1 MLTALFLSV
10 EDAIMAE
17 KGRGFAAMDQ
27 AKQREIASRGG
38 RAAHQRGTAHQFT
51 VEEAAAAGRKGGQSV
66 SKNREHMA
74 QIGRKGGLAAHNRDQ
89 AAADTSGPGHANQ
102 PNSHVD
108 HAAPMKKETAQQR
121 LNEPEHQEPEV
132 LPVEPARIF
141 HNPTDTEALRDD
153 ADWDSEELLEE
164 GRMGNENAIEEHN
177 AGQPNETPF
186 EAEGANQ
193 RNGGHGYG
201 SFEEE
206 RSPQLAGRNKD
217 QQSEA

>member
-1 MLTALFLSV
+1 
-10 EDAIMAE
+10 MAE

-38 RAAHQRGTAHQFT
+38 RAAHRRGTAHQFT

-89 AAADTSGPGHANQ
+89 SATNKSEQQANQ
-102 PNSHVD
+102 PNIHNG
-108 HAAPMKKETAQQR
+108 HAAPTKTETAQQR
-121 LNEPEHQEPEV
+121 LNESKRQEPEV
-132 LPVEPARIF
+132 LPVPPARTL
-141 HNPTDTEALRDD
+141 HDPTNNETPRDD

-164 GRMGNENAIEEHN
+164 GRMGNENAIEEHHG
-177 AGQPNETPF
+177 GQPSATPF

-193 RNGGHGYG
+193 RVGGHGYG

-206 RSPQLAGRNKD
+206 RSPQLAGHDKD
-217 QQSEA
+217 QKMEG

>member
-1 MLTALFLSV
+1 V

-38 RAAHQRGTAHQFT
+38 RAAHRRGTAHQFT

-89 AAADTSGPGHANQ
+89 AATDTAGSSQTNRPNGHNGK
-102 PNSHVD
+102 
-108 HAAPMKKETAQQR
+108 AAPMNTEKAQQM
-121 LNEPEHQEPEV
+121 LNEPERRESEV
-132 LPVEPARIF
+132 LPAEPARIL
-141 HNPTDTEALRDD
+141 HDPTDNETLRDD
-153 ADWDSEELLEE
+153 GDWDSEELLEE

-177 AGQPNETPF
+177 VDQPSDTHF
-186 EAEGANQ
+186 EVEGANQ
-193 RNGGHGYG
+193 RVGGHGYG

-206 RSPQLAGRNKD
+206 KSPQLAGREKNR
-217 QQSEA
+217 

>member
-1 MLTALFLSV
+1 V

-38 RAAHQRGTAHQFT
+38 RAAHRRGTAHQFT

-74 QIGRKGGLAAHNRDQ
+74 QIGRKGGLAAHHRDQ
-89 AAADTSGPGHANQ
+89 AGTSQANPTNGH
-102 PNSHVD
+102 SGHS
-108 HAAPMKKETAQQR
+108 APTNMETAQQR
-121 LNEPEHQEPEV
+121 PHETQRQEPEI
-132 LPVEPARIF
+132 LPVEPVRVL
-141 HNPTDTEALRDD
+141 HDPTNTETLRDD
-153 ADWDSEELLEE
+153 ADWDSEKLLEE
-164 GRMGNENAIEEHN
+164 GRMGNENAVEEHN
-177 AGQPNETPF
+177 DGQPNSIRF

-193 RNGGHGYG
+193 RVGGHGYG

-206 RSPQLAGRNKD
+206 RASNAED
-217 QQSEA
+217 QKSEP